1 MEQLKGGTAT
11 DTAERWHSRKVATA
25 VRWNS
30 SKVEQ
35 LQGGTAERAG
45 CLLHGVLCLQVEI
58 EKYRV
63 ENVTAEDVRHK
74 NMSQLDQRLTE
85 TREQAD
91 WYQHKHD
98 AAVKRVDQL
107 KVGLA
112 SEQSTANP

>member
-1 MEQLKGGTAT
+1 MHNVISHGFIALPTVHCISHQ
-11 DTAERWHSRKVATA
+11 S
-25 VRWNS
+25 NS
-30 SKVEQ
+30 MA
-35 LQGGTAERAG
+35 LQT
-45 CLLHGVLCLQVEI
+45 EI

-74 NMSQLDQRLTE
+74 NLSQLEQRLTE

-107 KVGLA
+107 KVGTRTVTHITLLA
-112 SEQSTANP
+112 F

>member
-1 MEQLKGGTAT
+1 M
-11 DTAERWHSRKVATA
+11 
-25 VRWNS
+25 
-30 SKVEQ
+30 
-35 LQGGTAERAG
+35 
-45 CLLHGVLCLQVEI
+45 LCLQVEI

-107 KVGLA
+107 KVGLT
-112 SEQSTANP
+112 SEQSTANPSKANLNADCSQHKHDAAVKRMNQLKADLTSEQSMVKP

>member
-1 MEQLKGGTAT
+1 MLY
-11 DTAERWHSRKVATA
+11 
-25 VRWNS
+25 
-30 SKVEQ
+30 
-35 LQGGTAERAG
+35 
-45 CLLHGVLCLQVEI
+45 LQVEI

-98 AAVKRVDQL
+98 AALKRVDQL
-107 KVGLA
+107 KVSLA
-112 SEQSTANP
+112 SCIATAQAPRVVQLVAESVLCGRASAMCSSRQSGLVVILTGTR